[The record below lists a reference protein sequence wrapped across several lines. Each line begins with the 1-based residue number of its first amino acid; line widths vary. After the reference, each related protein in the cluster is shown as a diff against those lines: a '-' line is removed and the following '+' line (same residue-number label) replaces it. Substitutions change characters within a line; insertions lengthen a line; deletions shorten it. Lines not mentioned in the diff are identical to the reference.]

1 MVEMLGVL
9 AIIGVLSIGGIAGYT
24 LSMRR
29 YRANIVLDTLN
40 KYSLILYSSCQKAIV
55 DGEIQTFT
63 DCVSVIGN
71 ELPSLSDTDLNASKD
86 ITGNMGRWTVQE
98 NGKDYIHFEIEF
110 VDNEICKATRSILGS
125 MPRNDCI
132 HSNKWLSIKI
142 PQN

>member
-1 MVEMLGVL
+1 
-9 AIIGVLSIGGIAGYT
+9 
-24 LSMRR
+24 MRR

-40 KYSLILYSSCQKAIV
+40 KYSLIHYSSCQKAIV

-63 DCVSVIGN
+63 DYVSVIGN
-71 ELPSLSDTDLNASKD
+71 ELPSLNDTDLNASKD
-86 ITGNMGRWTVQE
+86 ITGNMGRWSVQE

-110 VDNEICKATRSILGS
+110 VDNEICKATRSILGF
-125 MPRNDCI
+125 MARNDCI